1 MLRKSVWAAALVVLS
16 ASGAYASDPRAEASL
31 NLGYTG
37 SNGIQ
42 STEINPSAAFFE
54 IRPKS
59 SFFWGID
66 FGYFVNDRFEIGAL
80 YAIQKSG
87 LQYTTPK
94 GFKDV
99 GEGFDVQN
107 IMGTFTFN
115 TGDMRSRTRFYL
127 LGGFGATRF
136 GNVTIIDDNG
146 STSQVG
152 GKSKFATTWGAGVK
166 MYPSDRIGWKLGIRW
181 TPTNLG
187 DTADEWIC
195 GGGTCLVTGTNTQYS
210 HQVEFSGGVT
220 IRF

>member
-1 MLRKSVWAAALVVLS
+1 MLRKFILAAAFAMA
-16 ASGAYASDPRAEASL
+16 ASGAYAGDSRAEASL

-42 STEINPSAAFFE
+42 STEVNPNAAFFE
-54 IRPKS
+54 VRPKS
-59 SFFWGID
+59 SWFWGVD
-66 FGYFVNDRFEIGAL
+66 LGYFVNDRFEVGAL

-115 TGDMRSRTRFYL
+115 TGDHRSRRRFYL
-127 LGGFGATRF
+127 LGGLGATRF
-136 GNVTIIDDNG
+136 GNVTIIADDG
-146 STSQVG
+146 SISQVG
-152 GKSKFATTWGAGVK
+152 GKSKFATTWGGGVK

-187 DTADEWIC
+187 ETAEEWIC
-195 GGGTCLVTGTNTQYS
+195 GSTACAATGTNTQYS